1 MIIIY
6 SFRKK
11 SYILTPLLQTNMPPK
26 EIEMP
31 KTPEILHRLNR
42 FAGIN
47 WKKFYFLSYVI
58 GDFDVGVVVAG
69 DLTPPASLKIL
80 LSNLLAK

>member
-1 MIIIY
+1 
-6 SFRKK
+6 
-11 SYILTPLLQTNMPPK
+11 MPPI

-42 FAGIN
+42 FSAMN

-69 DLTPPASLKIL
+69 DLTPPASLKFL